1 MQSIFINGTT
11 TSPSVYYS
19 AYLNKIEL
27 KGRSITLE
35 GDTFWEKLKQISDD
49 LKKSDDTVQLVINLE
64 IINTLSVR
72 NLAVFIR
79 NLKQHMKNS
88 IHLDVKWFYKLEN
101 RELLDIAE
109 CISRATKT
117 EFEYIGKF
125 GNEDQI
131 KKLILSN

>member
-49 LKKSDDTVQLVINLE
+49 LKKSDDTVQLVLNLE

-101 RELLDIAE
+101 RDLLDIAE

-125 GNEDQI
+125 GNEDPI
-131 KKLILSN
+131 KKLIISN

>member
-49 LKKSDDTVQLVINLE
+49 LKKSDDTVQLVLNLE

-101 RELLDIAE
+101 RDLLDIAE

>member
-49 LKKSDDTVQLVINLE
+49 LKKSDDTVQLVLNLE

>member
-49 LKKSDDTVQLVINLE
+49 LKKSDDTVQLVLNLE
-64 IINTLSVR
+64 FINTLSVR

-101 RELLDIAE
+101 RDLLDIAE

-131 KKLILSN
+131 KKLIISN